1 MWKPI
6 AGICRSLARQRAGRL
21 RPWLLIA
28 IAATGSAQELR
39 LYVTSEAGDRIA
51 ARQPVHFGTSGTP
64 GAPVF
69 LIDEKVRDQEIVG
82 FGASLLEA
90 GMICLKSTA
99 VSLSWRQKVVSLDL
113 PASSF
118 TTGIWR

>member
-1 MWKPI
+1 MRMPI
-6 AGICRSLARQRAGRL
+6 IGIRRSL
-21 RPWLLIA
+21 LLVE

-39 LYVTSEAGDRIA
+39 LYGTSVAGDRIA
-51 ARQPVHFGTSGTP
+51 ARPPVHFGASGAP
-64 GAPVF
+64 GALVF
-69 LIDEKVRDQEIVG
+69 LIDENVRDQEIVG